1 MSEQTFLGFDYGSQ
15 YIGIAVGSRF
25 SGLAEGVA
33 TVPVHGSGPD
43 WKLIDKY
50 MEQWKP
56 DALVVGLPLN
66 MDDTDTNTTNPA
78 RRFGEDLRARY
89 NCQVYMVDER
99 LSTKEARHKLEAM
112 GDAPR
117 RGDKA
122 KLDKMAAQ
130 TILQS
135 FLNDNPE

>member
-1 MSEQTFLGFDYGSQ
+1 MSEQSFLGFDYGSQ
-15 YIGIAVGSRF
+15 YIGIAVGSRY
-25 SGLAEGVA
+25 SGLAEGIA
-33 TVPVHGSGPD
+33 TVPMHASGPD
-43 WKLIDKY
+43 WQLIDKY
-50 MEQWKP
+50 MEEWKP

-66 MDDTDTNTTNPA
+66 MDGTDTNTTRPA
-78 RRFGEDLRARY
+78 RQFGEALQDRY
-89 NCQVYMVDER
+89 NCRIHMVDER
-99 LSTKEARHKLEAM
+99 LSTKAARHKLEAL

-122 KLDKMAAQ
+122 KLDRMAAQ